1 MYLKYVVSLRYSNF
15 VIENEDDNTLCSDCL
30 LETVSR
36 LYAIVV
42 PLLNIVETNKQTNNG
57 RGRETQAV
65 DEAARAVEVRI
76 DR

>member
-15 VIENEDDNTLCSDCL
+15 VIDNEDDKTLCSDCL
-30 LETVSR
+30 LETVSC
-36 LYAIVV
+36 LHAIVI

-57 RGRETQAV
+57 RGRGAQSV
-65 DEAARAVEVRI
+65 DEAAIAVEFS